1 MSPMHHRIN
10 VLLVEDSIEDA
21 AYTEKV
27 LKFHRMKGDL
37 VLATSGQEALKALE
51 GTPPD
56 LILLDINL
64 PDMSGIDLLTRI
76 KEDPRLSRIPV
87 VMLTGSNE
95 DLDIQKCYDRG
106 ASTYLVKPISERD
119 FAVVMNNLF

>member
-1 MSPMHHRIN
+1 MHRRIK

-27 LKFHRMKGDL
+27 LKFHRMKEDL
-37 VLATSGQEALKALE
+37 VLATSGQEAIKALE

-76 KEDPRLSRIPV
+76 KEDPRLSGIPV

-95 DLDIQKCYDRG
+95 DLDIQMCYDRG
-106 ASTYLVKPISERD
+106 ARTYLVKPVSERD